1 MWLSLVKT
9 SSAFQISILQN
20 ASGSPILSRMHR
32 LFSALLG
39 SLCSAF
45 KPRSE
50 LIIENLALRQQ
61 LAVLKEKKPR
71 PRLTN
76 ADRAF
81 WIVLRGLWSR
91 WSEALV
97 IVKPETV
104 VRWHRAG
111 FRQFWRWRSRRRRVG
126 RPRVSQ
132 EIRNLIQ
139 RLSRDNP
146 PWGAPR
152 IHGELSKL
160 GFDVCERTV
169 LRYLAKRAAPPGA
182 AQCWTTFLR
191 NHASEIAA
199 MDFFTVPTVTF
210 RVLYAFFAIHHE
222 SRRIL
227 HINVTEHPTSAW
239 IAQQLRE
246 AFPFDTAP
254 RFLVHDRDSKFG
266 GEVLAMIEALGIIS
280 KPTSYRSP
288 WQNGLCERWV
298 LSCRREMA
306 DHVVPLG
313 EHHLLRL
320 LRSYILHYH
329 EDRTHLGLAKETPS
343 GRLSTSRPS
352 ADGTVVALPRVGGLQ
367 HRYEWRNAA

>member
-1 MWLSLVKT
+1 MHCLL
-9 SSAFQISILQN
+9 SAF
-20 ASGSPILSRMHR
+20 
-32 LFSALLG
+32 LG

-50 LIIENLALRQQ
+50 LLIENLALRQQ

-71 PRLTN
+71 PRLTD

-81 WIVLRGLWSR
+81 WIVLRRLWSH
-91 WSEALV
+91 WLEALV

-111 FRQFWRWRSRRRRVG
+111 FRQFWRWKSRRRRVG
-126 RPRVSQ
+126 RPRVSR
-132 EIRNLIQ
+132 EIRDLIR
-139 RLSRDNP
+139 RLAIENP
-146 PWGAPR
+146 TWGAPR
-152 IHGELSKL
+152 IHGELRML
-160 GFDVCERTV
+160 GFDVSERTV
-169 LRYLAKRAAPPGA
+169 LRYLPKRAAPPGA
-182 AQCWTTFLR
+182 AQHWTTFLR
-191 NHASEIAA
+191 NHASKIAA

-210 RVLYAFFAIHHE
+210 RVLHVFFAIHHE

-254 RFLVHDRDSKFG
+254 RFLVHDRDGKFG
-266 GEVLAMIEALGIIS
+266 TEVIAVMKALGITS

-298 LSCRREMA
+298 LSCRSEMV

-313 EHHLLRL
+313 EHHLRRL
-320 LRSYILHYH
+320 VLSYILHYH
-329 EDRTHLGLAKETPS
+329 EDRTHLGLAKETPG
-343 GRLSTSRPS
+343 GRPRTSRPLS
-352 ADGTVVALPRVGGLQ
+352 GATIVALPRVGGLH
-367 HRYEWRNAA
+367 HRYEWRDAA